1 MNDNK
6 LVSAN
11 NAHTT
16 IEEVL
21 LKFAEQ
27 YESPY
32 SYMRR
37 ADEPLSYQLSE
48 ARQDLTE
55 DCLAA
60 IEQLVLDEVIGRSE
74 VIGKTG
80 IRPAQVYNIRDDL
93 RVEQRQALT
102 KLLRGCKENH
112 GC

>member
-1 MNDNK
+1 MNRNK
-6 LVSAN
+6 LVSAK

-16 IEEVL
+16 
-21 LKFAEQ
+21 
-27 YESPY
+27 
-32 SYMRR
+32 
-37 ADEPLSYQLSE
+37 
-48 ARQDLTE
+48 
-55 DCLAA
+55 